1 MFASDW
7 SQVFGRQLKG
17 AHMKPGD
24 PIPLIQ
30 DEFAVAIQ
38 EVMMNQ
44 KDPATALDDAERN
57 VVQRA
62 KATDIL
68 K

>member
-7 SQVFGRQLKG
+7 NQVFGRQLEG

-24 PIPLIQ
+24 PYSHYQ

-44 KDPATALDDAERN
+44 KDQPQPSMTLSAM
-57 VVQRA
+57 
-62 KATDIL
+62 
-68 K
+68 